1 MGRVRSTRRIE
12 FCQQLRESPAW
23 GDFSQTG
30 LVSVIFGFCVSP
42 PAATLALVASASN
55 TAARALGRAAV
66 VAILALTR
74 RRTRADNPGFAFLC
88 LPDLQSGVGGD
99 AESGTVTCDLDGF
112 GPSSCGGRGA
122 FPAGP
127 RHVACRPSMIPL
139 PLLSLVRTLDLLR

>member
-1 MGRVRSTRRIE
+1 MGRVRNARRIE
-12 FCQQLRESPAW
+12 FCQQLRESAAW

-30 LVSVIFGFCVSP
+30 LVSVIFGFGVSP
-42 PAATLALVASASN
+42 PSATLAFVASASN

-99 AESGTVTCDLDGF
+99 AESGTIACDLDRL
-112 GPSSCGGRGA
+112 GPSSCRGRGA

-127 RHVACRPSMIPL
+127 GDVTCSPSMLPL